1 MDTDKSVQQGVQQ
14 SVGTHVQAQSAGT
27 HVQQRVQGTVQAQ
40 IDNKGFGMEV
50 RVAILEE
57 RTKRM
62 DEDFKEL
69 TREVQV
75 GFANIQKLMSRN
87 PVKDFISEHWM
98 KLLIFAAMLLG
109 KPAAEILKM
118 LAPLIKGVS
127 G

>member
-1 MDTDKSVQQGVQQ
+1 MDTDKSVQ
-14 SVGTHVQAQSAGT
+14 A
-27 HVQQRVQGTVQAQ
+27 TVQAQ
-40 IDNKGFGMEV
+40 TDGKGFGMEV

-62 DEDFKEL
+62 DEDFKSL

-75 GFANIQKLMSRN
+75 GFENIQQLMSRN
-87 PVKDFISEHWM
+87 PVKDFISEYWM

-109 KPAAEILKM
+109 KAAAEILK
-118 LAPLIKGVS
+118 LLEPLIKGVS

>member
-1 MDTDKSVQQGVQQ
+1 MDTDKSVQQSVQEI
-14 SVGTHVQAQSAGT
+14 VQTQTDG
-27 HVQQRVQGTVQAQ
+27 
-40 IDNKGFGMEV
+40 KGLSMEV

-75 GFANIQKLMSRN
+75 GFENIQKLMSRN
-87 PVKDFISEHWM
+87 PVKDFVSEHW
-98 KLLIFAAMLLG
+98 KTLLIFAAMLLG
-109 KPAAEILKM
+109 KPAADILKM
-118 LAPLIKGVS
+118 LEPLIKGVS

>member
-1 MDTDKSVQQGVQQ
+1 MDTDKSVQATVQEI
-14 SVGTHVQAQSAGT
+14 VQAQT
-27 HVQQRVQGTVQAQ
+27 
-40 IDNKGFGMEV
+40 DDKGFGMEV

-75 GFANIQKLMSRN
+75 GFENIQKLMSRN
-87 PVKDFISEHWM
+87 PVKDFVSEHW
-98 KLLIFAAMLLG
+98 KTLLIFAAMLLG
-109 KPAAEILKM
+109 KPAADILKM
-118 LAPLIKGVS
+118 LEPLIKGVS

>member
-1 MDTDKSVQQGVQQ
+1 MDTDKSVQQSVQESVQQ
-14 SVGTHVQAQSAGT
+14 SVQAQT
-27 HVQQRVQGTVQAQ
+27 
-40 IDNKGFGMEV
+40 DDKGFGMEV

-75 GFANIQKLMSRN
+75 GFENIQKLMSRN
-87 PVKDFISEHWM
+87 PVTDFISENWIM
-98 KLLIFAAMLLG
+98 LLVFAAMLLG

-118 LAPLIKGVS
+118 LEPLIKGVQ
-127 G
+127 

>member
-1 MDTDKSVQQGVQQ
+1 MDTDKSVQGIVQEYTG
-14 SVGTHVQAQSAGT
+14 SNGLGMEGKGT
-27 HVQQRVQGTVQAQ
+27 
-40 IDNKGFGMEV
+40 GMEV

-75 GFANIQKLMSRN
+75 GFENIQKLMSRN
-87 PVKDFISEHWM
+87 PVQDFVSEHW
-98 KLLIFAAMLLG
+98 KTLLIFAAMLLG
-109 KPAAEILKM
+109 KPAAEILK
-118 LAPLIKGVS
+118 LLEPLIKGVS

>member
-1 MDTDKSVQQGVQQ
+1 MDTDKSVQA
-14 SVGTHVQAQSAGT
+14 TVQA
-27 HVQQRVQGTVQAQ
+27 TVQAQ
-40 IDNKGFGMEV
+40 TDDKGFGMEV

-62 DEDFKEL
+62 DEDFKAL
-69 TREVQV
+69 TQEVRV
-75 GFANIQKLMSRN
+75 GFENIQTLMSRN

-109 KPAAEILKM
+109 KPAADILKV

>member
-1 MDTDKSVQQGVQQ
+1 MDTDKSVQA
-14 SVGTHVQAQSAGT
+14 TVQA
-27 HVQQRVQGTVQAQ
+27 TVQAQ
-40 IDNKGFGMEV
+40 DGKGVGMEV

-75 GFANIQKLMSRN
+75 GFENIQKLMSRN

>member
-1 MDTDKSVQQGVQQ
+1 MDTDELVQHGAQHGAQH
-14 SVGTHVQAQSAGT
+14 GVQAQTG
-27 HVQQRVQGTVQAQ
+27 
-40 IDNKGFGMEV
+40 NKGFGMEV

-75 GFANIQKLMSRN
+75 GFENIQKLMSRN
-87 PVKDFISEHWM
+87 PVTDFISEYWM
-98 KLLIFAAMLLG
+98 KLLIFVAMLLG
-109 KPAAEILKM
+109 KPAADILRT
-118 LAPLIKGVS
+118 LAPIITGVS

>member
-1 MDTDKSVQQGVQQ
+1 MDTDKSVQEIVPAI
-14 SVGTHVQAQSAGT
+14 VPAIVQAQT
-27 HVQQRVQGTVQAQ
+27 
-40 IDNKGFGMEV
+40 DDKGFGMEV

-75 GFANIQKLMSRN
+75 GFENIQKLMSRN
-87 PVKDFISEHWM
+87 PVKDFVSEHW
-98 KLLIFAAMLLG
+98 KTLLVFAAMLLG
-109 KPAAEILKM
+109 KPAADILKM
-118 LAPLIKGVS
+118 LEPLIKGVS

>member
-1 MDTDKSVQQGVQQ
+1 MDTDKSVQATAQEI
-14 SVGTHVQAQSAGT
+14 VQAQTDG
-27 HVQQRVQGTVQAQ
+27 
-40 IDNKGFGMEV
+40 KGFGMEV

-62 DEDFKEL
+62 DEDFKNL

-75 GFANIQKLMSRN
+75 GFENIQKLMSRN
-87 PVKDFISEHWM
+87 PVKDFVSEHWM
-98 KLLIFAAMLLG
+98 VLLVFAAMLLG

-118 LAPLIKGVS
+118 LEPLIKGVS

>member
-1 MDTDKSVQQGVQQ
+1 MDTDKSVQEI
-14 SVGTHVQAQSAGT
+14 VQAT
-27 HVQQRVQGTVQAQ
+27 VQATVQAQ
-40 IDNKGFGMEV
+40 TDDKGSGMEV

-75 GFANIQKLMSRN
+75 GFENIQKLMSRN
-87 PVKDFISEHWM
+87 PVKDFISEHW
-98 KLLIFAAMLLG
+98 KTLLIFAAMLLG
-109 KPAAEILKM
+109 EPAADILKM
-118 LAPLIKGVS
+118 LEPLIKGVS

>member
-1 MDTDKSVQQGVQQ
+1 MDTDKSVQEI
-14 SVGTHVQAQSAGT
+14 VQAQTDG
-27 HVQQRVQGTVQAQ
+27 
-40 IDNKGFGMEV
+40 KGFDMEV

-75 GFANIQKLMSRN
+75 GFENIQKLMARN
-87 PVKDFISEHWM
+87 PVKDFISEHWRM
-98 KLLIFAAMLLG
+98 LLIFAAMLLG
-109 KPAAEILKM
+109 KPAADILKV
-118 LAPLIKGVS
+118 LEPLIKGVS

>member
-1 MDTDKSVQQGVQQ
+1 MDTDKSVQQSVQEI
-14 SVGTHVQAQSAGT
+14 VQAQTDG
-27 HVQQRVQGTVQAQ
+27 
-40 IDNKGFGMEV
+40 KGLGMEV

-75 GFANIQKLMSRN
+75 GFANIQKLMARN

-109 KPAAEILKM
+109 KPAADILKV
-118 LAPLIKGVS
+118 LEPLIKGVS
-127 G
+127 

>member
-1 MDTDKSVQQGVQQ
+1 MDTDKSVQQSVQEI
-14 SVGTHVQAQSAGT
+14 VQAQTDG
-27 HVQQRVQGTVQAQ
+27 
-40 IDNKGFGMEV
+40 KGFGMEV

-62 DEDFKEL
+62 NEDFKEL

-75 GFANIQKLMSRN
+75 GFENIRELMARN

-109 KPAAEILKM
+109 QPAVDILTM
-118 LAPLIKGVS
+118 LGPLIKGVS

>member
-1 MDTDKSVQQGVQQ
+1 MDTDKSVQEI
-14 SVGTHVQAQSAGT
+14 VQAT
-27 HVQQRVQGTVQAQ
+27 VQATVQAQ
-40 IDNKGFGMEV
+40 TDDKGSGMEV

-69 TREVQV
+69 TREVRV
-75 GFANIQKLMSRN
+75 GFENIQALMARN
-87 PVKDFISEHWM
+87 PVKDFVSEHW
-98 KLLIFAAMLLG
+98 KTLLIFAAMLLG
-109 KPAAEILKM
+109 KPAADILKV

>member
-1 MDTDKSVQQGVQQ
+1 MDTDKAVQESVQQ
-14 SVGTHVQAQSAGT
+14 SVQVQTNS
-27 HVQQRVQGTVQAQ
+27 
-40 IDNKGFGMEV
+40 KGFGMEV

-75 GFANIQKLMSRN
+75 GFENIRELMSRN
-87 PVKDFISEHWM
+87 PVKDFISEYWM

-118 LAPLIKGVS
+118 LGPLIQGVS

>member
-1 MDTDKSVQQGVQQ
+1 MDTDKSVQQSVQEI
-14 SVGTHVQAQSAGT
+14 VQAQT
-27 HVQQRVQGTVQAQ
+27 
-40 IDNKGFGMEV
+40 DDKGFGMEV

-75 GFANIQKLMSRN
+75 GFENIQKLMSRN

-109 KPAAEILKM
+109 KPAADILRM
-118 LAPLIKGVS
+118 LEPLIIGVS

>member
-1 MDTDKSVQQGVQQ
+1 MDTDKSVQQ
-14 SVGTHVQAQSAGT
+14 SAQAT
-27 HVQQRVQGTVQAQ
+27 VQQRVQAQ
-40 IDNKGFGMEV
+40 TDSKGFDMEV

-69 TREVQV
+69 TQEVKV
-75 GFANIQKLMSRN
+75 GFENIQKLMARN

-118 LAPLIKGVS
+118 LEPLIKGLS

>member
-1 MDTDKSVQQGVQQ
+1 MDTDKSVQEI
-14 SVGTHVQAQSAGT
+14 VQAQTDG
-27 HVQQRVQGTVQAQ
+27 
-40 IDNKGFGMEV
+40 KGFGMEV

-75 GFANIQKLMSRN
+75 GFENIQKLMSRN
-87 PVKDFISEHWM
+87 PVKDFVSGNWM
-98 KLLIFAAMLLG
+98 VLLVFAAMLLG
-109 KPAAEILKM
+109 QPAADILKV
-118 LAPLIKGVS
+118 LEPLIKGAS